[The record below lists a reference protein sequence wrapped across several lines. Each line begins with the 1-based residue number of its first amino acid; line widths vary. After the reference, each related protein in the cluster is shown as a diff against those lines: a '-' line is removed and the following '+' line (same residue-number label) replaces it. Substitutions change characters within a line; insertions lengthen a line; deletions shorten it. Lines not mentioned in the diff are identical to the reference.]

1 MQSFR
6 FRLRLV
12 DYTNYNKHAL
22 SNEHVN
28 DCTNAHDST
37 SIIDDNLANVNCH
50 TSCSLAGK
58 PLFGSLDNAKRQY
71 G

>member
-12 DYTNYNKHAL
+12 DYTNYNKHAF
-22 SNEHVN
+22 SNELVN
-28 DCTNAHDST
+28 YYTNAHDTT
-37 SIIDDNLANVNCH
+37 SNIDDKLANVNYH
-50 TSCSLAGK
+50 TSCSIAGK
-58 PLFGSLDNAKRQY
+58 PLFGSSDNAKRQY